1 MIRKNKIGIELYFLF
16 LIVIFVITDLIILYN
31 IPFLRQILAFIIFTT
46 LPGIVILHTL
56 KINNIGFLKM
66 FVLAVGLSVAFLMFS
81 GLFINYLYPIIE
93 KPLSLIPVLVSFNII
108 LMLLIVIAYV
118 RNKDNTDFFNNFY
131 INIDLKNKLAC
142 AFFFPF
148 LFPFAAVLGTF
159 LMNTRGNNVI
169 ILLLLF
175 LIPVYIIAIV
185 YLSDRIHKAT
195 YPVAIWMIGMS
206 LLLMHGLTSYHLMG
220 RDVHGEY
227 YCFQLALENYH
238 WTISD
243 YYHANNSCLSV
254 TILPMVYYT
263 LSSINSEYIFK
274 LFFGLIGSITP
285 IAVYIISK
293 KYIGARYAFLA
304 SLLFIF
310 QFAFIYSQ
318 QSSTKQ
324 EIATVF
330 FTLCIL
336 IFFDLKINILNKK
349 IILSIFMFSVI
360 VSHYTTSYI
369 FFIFL
374 MITSI
379 VSLFEG
385 VKNDETIKK
394 PINISITIL
403 FFTVIFFWYS
413 QITRVPFL
421 AGVNFIEATFNN
433 LQNFFIEE
441 SRSTVGL
448 NVVGKGLEQAAIP
461 NIISVY
467 VHDAIF
473 LTIGI
478 GVLSIFFYKSY
489 RKIIDTEYYIGIFTF
504 VGLLA
509 FFLVLPFVSKG
520 YGSTRFFLQTL
531 VFLAPAFVIG
541 GNTIAKIIRKP
552 GLDVVILLILLIS
565 AFSCVTYLTY
575 HCYNIPAS
583 PDYENDGP
591 NRDEYYIYDQEL
603 ISANWLKGHGE
614 PSSKVCKDFHAS
626 KRLLLAYGLNNPFKY
641 AMLTNKS
648 SDGYIYLTHVNV
660 NDKEV
665 YSNYRTSIN
674 ISDYSG
680 LFENRWII
688 YNNGGSMIYG

>member
-1 MIRKNKIGIELYFLF
+1 
-16 LIVIFVITDLIILYN
+16 
-31 IPFLRQILAFIIFTT
+31 
-46 LPGIVILHTL
+46 
-56 KINNIGFLKM
+56 
-66 FVLAVGLSVAFLMFS
+66 
-81 GLFINYLYPIIE
+81 
-93 KPLSLIPVLVSFNII
+93 
-108 LMLLIVIAYV
+108 
-118 RNKDNTDFFNNFY
+118 
-131 INIDLKNKLAC
+131 
-142 AFFFPF
+142 
-148 LFPFAAVLGTF
+148 
-159 LMNTRGNNVI
+159 
-169 ILLLLF
+169 
-175 LIPVYIIAIV
+175 
-185 YLSDRIHKAT
+185 
-195 YPVAIWMIGMS
+195 
-206 LLLMHGLTSYHLMG
+206 
-220 RDVHGEY
+220 
-227 YCFQLALENYH
+227 
-238 WTISD
+238 
-243 YYHANNSCLSV
+243 
-254 TILPMVYYT
+254 MVYYT